1 MCMRWLNE
9 CWAPAV
15 AETER
20 VLGSNEL
27 EQLLFVDGLS
37 GQVNAAFIKTARTYD
52 TLVHIG
58 PAGTTDLTQPIDRG
72 IGNMLK
78 QRFKSKIDDWLAS
91 DAECV
96 RRWTSAPGKGGLS
109 ASELRVMTTRLAA
122 DAWDEV
128 KAASATIVKCA
139 EQSGALI
146 GVGGVG
152 IEKFKLPQRGAGLDD
167 APLAVDWN
175 DVGDKFADRSDDEEN
190 DDDDADDDN
199 DVGAATPPTLRANN
213 KNNDDDDDNDDVH
226 DADDES
232 SDDDELS
239 DGETDD
245 EAIDPDV
252 NRLLAPHG
260 YALVSLPTD
269 KAFILDATLRQGRV
283 QGAAHVGKEIVV
295 RFGERSAPRSATIVR
310 QATVRDRATDS
321 KINFAI
327 KYKDDGSVAPI
338 WLRNRDYG
346 IDWAFIEKT
355 MLQTPLAT
363 HRASEATLQAATD
376 DPDAATNATAAAASA
391 AASAAVMAAAT
402 AAAASAAAAAASAGR
417 AERAAARMARRP
429 TATIYKYTV
438 NANNVGNV
446 GNNNRATTITPIS
459 TCTHLCDC
467 IGVTSCSTSPL
478 CNCRRCHADCGCRKS
493 NSSCKNDDVARDEP
507 PAKRAR
513 QNN

>member
-167 APLAVDWN
+167 APLAVDS
-175 DVGDKFADRSDDEEN
+175 GTTSATSLPI
-190 DDDDADDDN
+190 
-199 DVGAATPPTLRANN
+199 AATTRRTTTTTPMTTMMSVQRHHRRCAPT
-213 KNNDDDDDNDDVH
+213 
-226 DADDES
+226 
-232 SDDDELS
+232 
-239 DGETDD
+239 T
-245 EAIDPDV
+245 
-252 NRLLAPHG
+252 
-260 YALVSLPTD
+260 
-269 KAFILDATLRQGRV
+269 
-283 QGAAHVGKEIVV
+283 
-295 RFGERSAPRSATIVR
+295 
-310 QATVRDRATDS
+310 
-321 KINFAI
+321 
-327 KYKDDGSVAPI
+327 
-338 WLRNRDYG
+338 
-346 IDWAFIEKT
+346 KT
-355 MLQTPLAT
+355 MTT
-363 HRASEATLQAATD
+363 TTTTTTCMTRT
-376 DPDAATNATAAAASA
+376 
-391 AASAAVMAAAT
+391 M
-402 AAAASAAAAAASAGR
+402 
-417 AERAAARMARRP
+417 
-429 TATIYKYTV
+429 
-438 NANNVGNV
+438 
-446 GNNNRATTITPIS
+446 NRATT
-459 TCTHLCDC
+459 
-467 IGVTSCSTSPL
+467 TS
-478 CNCRRCHADCGCRKS
+478 
-493 NSSCKNDDVARDEP
+493 
-507 PAKRAR
+507 
-513 QNN
+513 